1 MREGGVTGLWAGVTP
16 SLWRTV
22 PGVGIYFLLFHK
34 AAGGKT
40 LGTTEALVVG
50 GLTRV
55 AAGTLLI
62 PVTVVKTR
70 WEARGADR
78 QEGLGKA
85 LRGLAKGEGLKGL
98 AAGLVPTLLRDAPY
112 SALYLAAY
120 TTLQKLLPAQESA
133 VQGDRIAAALL
144 AGLAA
149 TTVVCVIPRN
159 VCYQTKPL
167 LFTKVHP
174 ADVLKTRLQLPGA
187 KPGLLRAAEAVWEDR
202 GVKGFLAGIGPRLV
216 GEIYFGNMYIY
227 C

>member
-1 MREGGVTGLWAGVTP
+1 MSANVFIPMQVRAIVRESGVTGLWAGVTP

-40 LGTTEALVVG
+40 LGTSEALVVG
-50 GLTRV
+50 GLTRI

-85 LRGLAKGEGLKGL
+85 LKGLAKGEGLRGL

-112 SALYLAAY
+112 SALYLAVY
-120 TTLQKLLPAQESA
+120 TSLQKLLPAQESA
-133 VQGDRIAAALL
+133 LQGDRIAAALL

-149 TTVVCVIPRN
+149 TTMVCM
-159 VCYQTKPL
+159 
-167 LFTKVHP
+167 
-174 ADVLKTRLQLPGA
+174 A
-187 KPGLLRAAEAVWEDR
+187 
-202 GVKGFLAGIGPRLV
+202 
-216 GEIYFGNMYIY
+216 
-227 C
+227 